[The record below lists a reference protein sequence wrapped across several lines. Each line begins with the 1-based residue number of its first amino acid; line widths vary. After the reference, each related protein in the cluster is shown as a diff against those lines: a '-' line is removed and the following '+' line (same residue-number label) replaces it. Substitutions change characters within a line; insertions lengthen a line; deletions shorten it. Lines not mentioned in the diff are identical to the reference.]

1 MSGFGGRDGT
11 KGPTATA
18 VVGTE
23 QKEYLDD
30 DSILKRGSC
39 ESQWG
44 EKLLSKNIAENLTQK
59 NRTKLSEKKDGFEGG
74 KTRVEKIVNIFAK

>member
-1 MSGFGGRDGT
+1 VGKKKLAAMSGFGGRDGT

-23 QKEYLDD
+23 QEYLDD

-44 EKLLSKNIAENLTQK
+44 EKLLSKIIAENLTQK
-59 NRTKLSEKKDGFEGG
+59 KIEQSSVKKTALKGEN
-74 KTRVEKIVNIFAK
+74 TR